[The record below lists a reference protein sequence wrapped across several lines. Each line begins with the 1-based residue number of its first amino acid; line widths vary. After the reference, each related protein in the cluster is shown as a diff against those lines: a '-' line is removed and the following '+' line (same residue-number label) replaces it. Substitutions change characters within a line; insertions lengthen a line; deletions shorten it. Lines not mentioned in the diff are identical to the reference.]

1 MVFTGWNSNF
11 WNKFFERF
19 RVKIRQKKFT
29 QGQILT
35 AEETKKL
42 QKVKNF
48 DLSKVI
54 QVKVKTQL
62 NTPDR
67 IGIKNETSNFV
78 EIQPKPNQK
87 VTPNPTQLSKS
98 SLMSLIESQK
108 YDQRKTNKELRKLA
122 PDSQEIVW
130 FLYLFEARTPLS
142 RMISVKILAYPLDIL
157 IQTGYK
163 ARWDW
168 E

>member
-1 MVFTGWNSNF
+1 M
-11 WNKFFERF
+11 
-19 RVKIRQKKFT
+19 
-29 QGQILT
+29 T

-54 QVKVKTQL
+54 QVKVKTQSNQ

-67 IGIKNETSNFV
+67 VAIKNETSNFV

-122 PDSQEIVW
+122 PESQE
-130 FLYLFEARTPLS
+130 
-142 RMISVKILAYPLDIL
+142 
-157 IQTGYK
+157 
-163 ARWDW
+163 
-168 E
+168 

>member
-1 MVFTGWNSNF
+1 M
-11 WNKFFERF
+11 KEIFERF
-19 RVKIRQKKFT
+19 WIKIRHKKFT

-54 QVKVKTQL
+54 QVKVKTQS

-122 PDSQEIVW
+122 PDSQEIV
-130 FLYLFEARTPLS
+130 
-142 RMISVKILAYPLDIL
+142 
-157 IQTGYK
+157 
-163 ARWDW
+163 
-168 E
+168 